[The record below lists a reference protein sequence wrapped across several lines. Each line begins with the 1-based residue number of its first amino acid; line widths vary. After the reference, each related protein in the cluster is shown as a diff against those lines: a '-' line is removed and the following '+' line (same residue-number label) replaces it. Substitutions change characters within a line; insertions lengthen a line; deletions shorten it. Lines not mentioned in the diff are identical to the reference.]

1 MKEKLPPKPQNFSQS
16 PVEKENIKQRKGQAV
31 PGDLKM
37 RIFVLKL
44 G

>member
-16 PVEKENIKQRKGQAV
+16 PVEKENIEKKKGLTV

-37 RIFVLKL
+37 RTFVLKL